1 MTFIQEVYYS
11 CIFNSSGSGKTTLM
25 VEGLAD
31 NWGFYIVALRDKEHV
46 MGSNDLTLAIQDL
59 SRKTGFKALDGKSSD
74 QPTINETLAINAGRR
89 ILLSRLILFNFFLDL
104 ITACGIKD
112 NNFTALKHKWTLLQI
127 HPEVIVNADIFCILS
142 ERLNNVETG
151 LLATWVEEII
161 TTISTK
167 IRGPRLYLVLDEA
180 QAISSSYDIHFHSG
194 NGSSSR
200 SILKYLLEAWDVN
213 YDLHRLISGTG
224 LSLDIIQKSH
234 LYSHVAT
241 PIRTWDLFTET
252 GCFDD
257 PAIQARYIIAR
268 VWPRKSESQLLPSE
282 KALLRRCWRW
292 LRGR

>member
-11 CIFNSSGSGKTTLM
+11 CIFNSSGSGKTTLL
-25 VEGLAD
+25 VEGLAN

-59 SRKTGFKALDGKSSD
+59 SRKTGSKA
-74 QPTINETLAINAGRR
+74 TLAINAGRR

-104 ITACGIKD
+104 VTACGIKD
-112 NNFTALKHKWTLLQI
+112 NNFTALKQKWTLLQI

-167 IRGPRLYLVLDEA
+167 FRGPRLYLVLDEA
-180 QAISSSYDIHFHSG
+180 QAISSSYDTHFRSG
-194 NGSSSR
+194 NGLSSR
-200 SILKYLLEAWDVN
+200 SILKFLLQAWDVN

-224 LSLDIIQKSH
+224 LSLDIIQKSD
-234 LYSHVAT
+234 LCSHVAT
-241 PIRTWDLFTET
+241 PIPTRDLFTET

-257 PAIQARYIIAR
+257 PAMQARYIIAR
-268 VWPRKSESQLLPSE
+268 VWPGKSESQLLPSE
-282 KALLRRCWRW
+282 EALLRRCWRW